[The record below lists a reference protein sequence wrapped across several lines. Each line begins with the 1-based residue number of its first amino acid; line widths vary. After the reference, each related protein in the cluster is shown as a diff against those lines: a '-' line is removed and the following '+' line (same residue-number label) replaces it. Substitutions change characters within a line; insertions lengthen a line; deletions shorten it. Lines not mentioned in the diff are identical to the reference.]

1 MGTDGT
7 GLVKGAVDDA
17 MRFLREL
24 RQMRSKAGLEPAE
37 LAAKAHYPSDVI
49 VAAEAGPALPDL
61 PVLSAYVRGCGEGIA
76 EWEERW
82 RSLTGAPTA
91 PVCLPARPVGSSS
104 LAAAGARAGSS
115 IPVGDLGDPDRI
127 LAAISRTSAA
137 AAAAAIPVQTRPAPL
152 PAEPAP
158 AAAAGHTPA
167 HYSSPA
173 HHSPADQ
180 VAPGQ
185 PESSSA
191 PGGAPASGRP
201 EVTSPARAVS
211 PTPGYPAVRPAAQL
225 ATRSATRIPRAA
237 LAATVAAVVFVVGA
251 IIALLR
257 RRG

>member
-1 MGTDGT
+1 MGADGT

-115 IPVGDLGDPDRI
+115 LPVGDLGDPDRI

-137 AAAAAIPVQTRPAPL
+137 A
-152 PAEPAP
+152 
-158 AAAAGHTPA
+158 
-167 HYSSPA
+167 
-173 HHSPADQ
+173 
-180 VAPGQ
+180 
-185 PESSSA
+185 
-191 PGGAPASGRP
+191 
-201 EVTSPARAVS
+201 
-211 PTPGYPAVRPAAQL
+211 
-225 ATRSATRIPRAA
+225 
-237 LAATVAAVVFVVGA
+237 
-251 IIALLR
+251 
-257 RRG
+257 